1 MPRGNKILI
10 RTGTATPS
18 ASDFASSEP
27 AWDAAAGA
35 LWIKNAAGSMVQVGG
50 GSSLSAYAA
59 TANFPATGSATVL
72 YLSTST
78 SRLYRWVAASS
89 VYAEVGTSGLAD
101 ALDGGAYA

>member
-18 ASDFASSEP
+18 AADFASSEP
-27 AWDAAAGA
+27 AWDAAAGTF
-35 LWIKNAAGSMVQVGG
+35 WIKNAAGSMVQVGG
-50 GSSLSAYAA
+50 GSPLSAYAA

-101 ALDGGAYA
+101 ALDGGSYA

>member
-50 GSSLSAYAA
+50 SALAVYAA
-59 TANFPATGSATVL
+59 TSNFPATGSATVL

-101 ALDGGAYA
+101 ALDGGSYA

>member
-18 ASDFASSEP
+18 AADFVASEP

-35 LWIKNAAGSMVQVGG
+35 LYIKSAAGSMVQVGG
-50 GSSLSAYAA
+50 GSSLAVYAS

-78 SRLYRWVAASS
+78 SRLYHWIDVNNAYSEIPS
-89 VYAEVGTSGLAD
+89 D
-101 ALDGGAYA
+101 IDGGVFA